1 MVVVV
6 ATHAGDG
13 YVECLAAMPPMMVGG
28 NAADVVLS
36 GNVADNGDVTCDNIF
51 STA

>member
-13 YVECLAAMPPMMVGG
+13 YVECLAAMPLMMDVLSG
-28 NAADVVLS
+28 NAADD
-36 GNVADNGDVTCDNIF
+36 GWRQCR
-51 STA
+51 